1 AVGEAVAAGTAAA
14 PHLRALETA
23 RAVAER
29 SNAAHRDNPSGDN
42 IGVAV
47 MWLDA
52 ERQAGSP

>member
-1 AVGEAVAAGTAAA
+1 VAACGSAA

-47 MWLDA
+47 AWI
-52 ERQAGSP
+52 ET